1 MSTKPLTTNDL
12 YEGVKAVLRK
22 AGKPDTP
29 YGVAKFLGASRQ
41 CGYYWRDGESTM
53 SDEHAK
59 AAAEA
64 LGINP
69 DYAVACMHLEREKN
83 EEMRPIWARIVSAV
97 PYAACLAL
105 AVFALPFLGVLRS

>member
-1 MSTKPLTTNDL
+1 METKPITTAHL
-12 YEGVKAVLRK
+12 YDGVKALLRK

-41 CGYYWRDGESTM
+41 CGYNWRDGGTM
-53 SDEHAK
+53 GDEHAK

-69 DYAVACMHLEREKN
+69 DYVVACMHLEREKN
-83 EEMRPIWARIVSAV
+83 EELRPIWQRIVSAV
-97 PYAACLAL
+97 PYAAGLAAL
-105 AVFALPFLGVLRS
+105 VIGAPFLPF